1 MLFIFPWHTVKMLLV
16 FWHPSCQFAVPCLI
30 LDSGGVDCQRI
41 KILILSYG
49 FRGLGAQDYYY
60 FFMVFCILILSLTEP
75 GYNELQLNGKN
86 NLISTFEFQKNNIM
100 RMSVMT
106 EC

>member
-1 MLFIFPWHTVKMLLV
+1 MASEDLV
-16 FWHPSCQFAVPCLI
+16 LRTTII
-30 LDSGGVDCQRI
+30 L
-41 KILILSYG
+41 
-49 FRGLGAQDYYY
+49 
-60 FFMVFCILILSLTEP
+60 FMVLFCILILSLTEP